1 MPDAAAMG
9 APIRRVDE
17 ETPEA
22 GVLGALI
29 ICHDDGETPEGPIC
43 AGEAETPE
51 AGVVGAPI

>member
-1 MPDAAAMG
+1 MG

-22 GVLGALI
+22 GVLGVLI
-29 ICHDDGETPEGPIC
+29 ICHDDWEILEEPTC
-43 AGEAETPE
+43 EAETPE